1 MSTLEDLRII
11 FASRMVRSM
20 IEVKTPPSKFWPV
33 PDNFKAIPTIMEA
46 ILSKEGY
53 EIYTKLSE
61 DEQRAAISF
70 VENFGPYISEI
81 IGCPLFDDWDKTP
94 IEISDEKKQ
103 ELRDKY
109 KLAI

>member
-11 FASRMVRSM
+11 FASRMVKSM
-20 IEVKTPPSKFWPV
+20 IDMKTPPSKFWPV

-53 EIYTKLSE
+53 DIYVKLSD
-61 DEQRAAISF
+61 DEQRSAISF
-70 VENFGPYISEI
+70 VENFGPYITDI
-81 IGCPLFDDWDKTP
+81 IGCPVFEEWDKIP

-109 KLAI
+109 KLMI